1 MNLRIQREFV
11 LVLSYIFTAQRSR
24 YACVRAIVR
33 TFTVCSKFV
42 IFHLIMYNEC
52 GIKAITTVMSLKLLI
67 LSKRFHIRV
76 RKSVKFE

>member
-1 MNLRIQREFV
+1 MNLRIRREFV
-11 LVLSYIFTAQRSR
+11 LLSYIFTAQQSR

-33 TFTVCSKFV
+33 TFTVCSKFA

-52 GIKAITTVMSLKLLI
+52 GIKALTTVMSLKLLI